1 VRWPDLARLE
11 SSDRCGTLDV
21 TCRDGGKTKYSRRR
35 IALDP
40 PAMDLLE
47 AWRSETAGSEG
58 RGYVFA
64 DGRDG
69 ERAWNRAWVSRQVIR
84 ASAQAGVS
92 VSVAGL
98 RRYSMVR
105 MAVLGV
111 PADVIAFRLGLA
123 MPASR
128 LFWSAESL
136 RAAGREA
143 ALALAEELGQA
154 VASIPAA
161 QDG

>member
-1 VRWPDLARLE
+1 MTALGGVLAPEQAAKVLKAATVQGKGIGAFVRLALISGARRGEVLGVRWPDLARPE
-11 SSDRCGTLDV
+11 SGDRCGTLDV

-69 ERAWNRAWVSRQVIR
+69 ERAWNPARVSCQVIR
-84 ASAQAGVS
+84 ASAQTGVS
-92 VSVAGL
+92 VSV
-98 RRYSMVR
+98 
-105 MAVLGV
+105 
-111 PADVIAFRLGLA
+111 
-123 MPASR
+123 
-128 LFWSAESL
+128 
-136 RAAGREA
+136 
-143 ALALAEELGQA
+143 A